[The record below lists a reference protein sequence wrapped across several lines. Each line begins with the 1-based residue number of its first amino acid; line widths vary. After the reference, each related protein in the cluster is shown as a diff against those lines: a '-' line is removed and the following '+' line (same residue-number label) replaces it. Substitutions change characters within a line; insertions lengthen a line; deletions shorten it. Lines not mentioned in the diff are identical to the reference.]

1 MYEDDK
7 PWPITC
13 PGCGQHFRQQVGWL
27 KVRDAIRCPA
37 CGLLYKYSREKL
49 SLQIAEAREV
59 SMTPCGTST
68 ALRRLPSSRRAA
80 SRGASFMTRP
90 NRVLSGPPP

>member
-49 SLQIAEAREV
+49 SLQIAEAREGLYD
-59 SMTPCGTST
+59 P
-68 ALRRLPSSRRAA
+68 LRYIHRAKTVA
-80 SRGASFMTRP
+80 EFPEG
-90 NRVLSGPPP
+90 GE